1 MRFPADVD
9 LVVFLYVTGKILL
22 TALPNLRQ
30 SAPHVPISY
39 EIKNVPEASL
49 TEAQARYFAPYD
61 EKLAAMNY
69 RPVCT
74 YLIGNYGKNLTRH
87 YLNPAERSR
96 CEVAIHELA
105 LTVEGRQAFTS
116 SCVIHFHTRF
126 TDDRVLTTRNM
137 KLKNI
142 LDNPPYWVLQECP
155 QIDDPAKLKRIHDA
169 RAQTMG
175 CPVAPPTD
183 VDRILRDVQS
193 EHQRYSA
200 YQLSVGG
207 YRPVPGEDSYALS
220 DKVHWRGVRNYFNP
234 FAQGISARLFFPV
247 AILAAA
253 LPVFARLEYAPAAA
267 HAAHFSRPPSRIR
280 CPGHTPA
287 LLHRCGISHR
297 LLLRTRNFPLG
308 LPADLHPGP
317 PLHQRQPGP
326 HSLQRS
332 RRRRSLVRS
341 PVQET
346 PPRRPDPPNR
356 SLIRAKA
363 FPL

>member
-1 MRFPADVD
+1 MRFAVDAD
-9 LVVFLYVTGKILL
+9 LAVFLFVTGKILF

-30 SAPHVPISY
+30 SVPHVPARYQI
-39 EIKNVPEASL
+39 ENVPEASV

-61 EKLAAMNY
+61 EKLAAINY

-74 YLIGNYGKNLTRH
+74 YLISNYGKNLTR
-87 YLNPAERSR
+87 YYVNPAESSR
-96 CEVAIHELA
+96 CEVALHELA
-105 LTVEGRQAFTS
+105 LTVEGKQTFTS

-175 CPVAPPTD
+175 CPVAPLTA
-183 VDRILRDVQS
+183 VDRIFKDVQS
-193 EHQRYSA
+193 EHERYST

-207 YRPVPGEDSYALS
+207 YRPVPGEDSYAFS

-234 FAQGISARLFFPV
+234 LAQGISARRFLPF

-253 LPVFARLEYAPAAA
+253 LTVFARLEYAPAAA
-267 HAAHFSRPPSRIR
+267 HAV
-280 CPGHTPA
+280 
-287 LLHRCGISHR
+287 R
-297 LLLRTRNFPLG
+297 LLG
-308 LPADLHPGP
+308 LPPEFAAQAVIRLCYIVAGALIGYVLESETFLWGFLLTYFPVRLFTSADLGP
-317 PLHQRQPGP
+317 IPYSALAAGVAYCVSQIKK
-326 HSLQRS
+326 
-332 RRRRSLVRS
+332 RRRAV
-341 PVQET
+341 
-346 PPRRPDPPNR
+346 
-356 SLIRAKA
+356 LIPQAA
-363 FPL
+363 P

>member
-9 LVVFLYVTGKILL
+9 LAVFLFVTGKVLF
-22 TALPNLRQ
+22 TALPNLRR

-49 TEAQARYFAPYD
+49 SEAQARYFAPYD
-61 EKLAAMNY
+61 AKLAAMNY

-74 YLIGNYGKNLTRH
+74 YLVSNYGKNLTRH
-87 YLNPAERSR
+87 YLNPAETSR
-96 CEVAIHELA
+96 CEVVIHELA
-105 LTVEGRQAFTS
+105 LTVEGKQAFTS

-155 QIDDPAKLKRIHDA
+155 LIDDPAKLRRIHDA

-234 FAQGISARLFFPV
+234 FAQGISPRVFFPV

-267 HAAHFSRPPSRIR
+267 HAARM
-280 CPGHTPA
+280 
-287 LLHRCGISHR
+287 
-297 LLLRTRNFPLG
+297 LG
-308 LPADLHPGP
+308 LPPEFAALAVIRICYMLAGALIGFFFERETFLWGSLLTYIPVRLLISGDLGP
-317 PLHQRQPGP
+317 IPYSALAAGVAWCVSQFKK
-326 HSLQRS
+326 
-332 RRRRSLVRS
+332 RRRAV
-341 PVQET
+341 
-346 PPRRPDPPNR
+346 
-356 SLIRAKA
+356 LIPQTA
-363 FPL
+363 P

>member
-1 MRFPADVD
+1 MRFPLDVD
-9 LVVFLYVTGKILL
+9 LAVFLYVTGKVLF
-22 TALPNLRQ
+22 TALPNLRR
-30 SAPHVPISY
+30 SAPHVPIHY
-39 EIKNVPEASL
+39 EIRNVPEASL
-49 TEAQARYFAPYD
+49 NQAQASYFSPYD

-74 YLIGNYGKNLTRH
+74 YLVSNYGKNLTRH
-87 YLNPAERSR
+87 YLNPAESSR

-105 LTVEGRQAFTS
+105 LTVEGKPAFTS

-175 CPVAPPTD
+175 CPVAPLTV
-183 VDRILRDVQS
+183 VDRILKDVQS
-193 EHQRYSA
+193 EHERYSA

-234 FAQGISARLFFPV
+234 LAQGISARRFLPAAF
-247 AILAAA
+247 LAAA
-253 LPVFARLEYAPAAA
+253 LTVFARLEYAPAAA
-267 HAAHFSRPPSRIR
+267 HA
-280 CPGHTPA
+280 
-287 LLHRCGISHR
+287 
-297 LLLRTRNFPLG
+297 LRTLG
-308 LPADLHPGP
+308 LPGEFAAEAVIRLCYIVAGALIGYVLESEIFLWTFLLTYLPVRLFTSG
-317 PLHQRQPGP
+317 
-326 HSLQRS
+326 SLSPIPYSALAAGVAWCVSQFKK
-332 RRRRSLVRS
+332 RRRAV
-341 PVQET
+341 
-346 PPRRPDPPNR
+346 
-356 SLIRAKA
+356 LIPQAA
-363 FPL
+363 P

>member
-9 LVVFLYVTGKILL
+9 LAVFLYVTGKVLF
-22 TALPNLRQ
+22 TALPNLRR
-30 SAPHVPISY
+30 SAPHVPIIY

-74 YLIGNYGKNLTRH
+74 YLVSNYGKNLTRH

-96 CEVAIHELA
+96 CEVVIHELA
-105 LTVEGRQAFTS
+105 LIVEGRQAFTS

-183 VDRILRDVQS
+183 VDRILKDVQS

-207 YRPVPGEDSYALS
+207 YRPVPGGESYALS

-267 HAAHFSRPPSRIR
+267 HAAN
-280 CPGHTPA
+280 T
-287 LLHRCGISHR
+287 
-297 LLLRTRNFPLG
+297 LG
-308 LPADLHPGP
+308 LPPEFAAQAILRLCYIVAGSLIGYVLESEIFLWAFLLTYLPARLFTSGSLGP
-317 PLHQRQPGP
+317 IPYSALAAGVAWCVSQFKK
-326 HSLQRS
+326 
-332 RRRRSLVRS
+332 RRRAV
-341 PVQET
+341 
-346 PPRRPDPPNR
+346 
-356 SLIRAKA
+356 LIPQTA
-363 FPL
+363 P